1 MPWLAKS
8 SPEFMYAFET
18 FWGNWAEHKCNFVF
32 IACGSVTSWMVEK
45 VFHNRGGLF
54 QRCTCWLDVK
64 PLRLYEVEELRN
76 GAEISCDF
84 IEFPVNFE
92 MGMNPRESGKWKSWT
107 PIRVKRCHGL
117 GDLFLK
123 SLAVGRGM

>member
-1 MPWLAKS
+1 MVGEV
-8 SPEFMYAFET
+8 SPEFIYAFET

-64 PLRLYEVEELRN
+64 PLRLYEVEELMVSRGISWPRQEIVRGYMVL
-76 GAEISCDF
+76 GA
-84 IEFPVNFE
+84 FPSI
-92 MGMNPRESGKWKSWT
+92 GDSWIKACRSRRT
-107 PIRVKRCHGL
+107 
-117 GDLFLK
+117 
-123 SLAVGRGM
+123 